1 MMNTVSKIKDDDQ
14 MLKDHVLHIVKTIEQ
29 AEWGQSVDDENEP
42 GTAYDYLSD
51 VLDINWILNSD
62 RSYKG
67 ARLLVAF
74 GGPNIWIDTNLEQ
87 VEGYWWGSKFIAQ
100 YNHTDGAIELD
111 NALEELFGC

>member
-1 MMNTVSKIKDDDQ
+1 MSALPKQSTDS
-14 MLKDHVLHIVKTIEQ
+14 MLKDQVLSIVKAIEDGD
-29 AEWGQSVDDENEP
+29 WGQSSDDENEQ
-42 GTAYDYLSD
+42 GSAYDYLRD

-87 VEGYWWGSKFIAQ
+87 VEGYWWGEKFIAQ

-111 NALEELFGC
+111 QTCEELMGC